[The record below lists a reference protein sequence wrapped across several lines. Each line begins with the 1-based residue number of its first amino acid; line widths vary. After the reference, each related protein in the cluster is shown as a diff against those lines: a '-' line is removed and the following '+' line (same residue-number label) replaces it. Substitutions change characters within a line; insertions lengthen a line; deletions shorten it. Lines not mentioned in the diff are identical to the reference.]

1 MVIKMETI
9 DGAHAA
15 NAISY
20 VLDKEKA
27 RKENKPVFLT
37 SNNIELNPLTGKPY
51 SPVEVLMDM
60 QLLQAASKHRAEKPF
75 WRIEL
80 CPPKEECSDWTME
93 QWDRFC
99 KDCVKVLDSTDYKQE
114 VVRDK
119 DGYPVIDK
127 RTGRP
132 KVKVSGKRTML
143 AGSQYIATVHFDT
156 GKPHV
161 HILASRWWQATR
173 GRAVANRLTMDGQMQ
188 DTHKCKE
195 RAKIAADIIA
205 ERYGWVKAEERTNHR
220 MERIHEAAM
229 KVLKEMDAWDIE
241 TYFAEMRRNGFEVE
255 PTYDSQGVCRGYSIG
270 EKLYD
275 LDGNYSSTVMYMA
288 SAKKF
293 GHGRDLTVSKLYGT
307 WQKLHSDTAE
317 IRTDSY
323 RWQQSGQ
330 QNTTMPPRTAISSQ
344 TDDDEEYLKVLKA
357 KEEALRIADSKQQ
370 EALPKPQPATHEPT
384 RGEQERDSAI
394 FFAVKSIRELVRTP
408 FRTEFYPLDLEDL
421 LPEGL
426 VAKAIDMGREPGSS
440 FSEDSLRA
448 AADALMELVE
458 CSAER
463 ATVAME
469 GLLDVIQDIAL
480 PETLPSLGGG
490 GSSNNDLPR
499 KKDEEWKW
507 WKNNGFVRNQ
517 HNRGRK
523 R

>member
-1 MVIKMETI
+1 METI
-9 DGAHAA
+9 GGAHAA

-27 RKENKPVFLT
+27 RKENKPVFLAA
-37 SNNIELNPLTGKPY
+37 NNIELNPLTGKPY

-60 QLLQAASKHRAEKPF
+60 QLQQATSKHRAENPF

-80 CPPKEECSDWTME
+80 CPPKEECRDWTME
-93 QWDRFC
+93 QWERFC
-99 KDCVKVLDSTDYKQE
+99 RDCVKVLDSTDYKQE

-143 AGSQYIATVHFDT
+143 AKSQYIATVHFDT

-161 HILASRWWQATR
+161 HI
-173 GRAVANRLTMDGQMQ
+173 VANRLTMDGQMQ
-188 DTHKCKE
+188 DTHKCKD
-195 RAKIAADIIA
+195 RAKMAADIIA

-220 MERIHEAAM
+220 MERIHDAAM
-229 KVLKEMDAWDIE
+229 NVLMGMDTWDIE

-275 LDGNYSSTVMYMA
+275 LDGNYSCTVMYKA

-293 GHGRDLTVSKLYGT
+293 GHGRDLTVSKLYNT
-307 WQKLHSDTAE
+307 WQKLHPEMESL
-317 IRTDSY
+317 RTESY
-323 RWQQSGQ
+323 GWQQSADM
-330 QNTTMPPRTAISSQ
+330 TRTMPKPVDQ
-344 TDDDEEYLKVLKA
+344 EDNEEYLRLLKV
-357 KEEALRIADSKQQ
+357 KEEALRMSGSNQQ
-370 EALPKPQPATHEPT
+370 NTSFVTPAPHKPTEAEK
-384 RGEQERDSAI
+384 ERNSAI
-394 FFAVKSIRELVRTP
+394 LFAVKSIRELVNAP
-408 FRTEFYPLDLEDL
+408 FRTEFYPYDLENL
-421 LPEGL
+421 LPEGI
-426 VAKAIDMGREPGSS
+426 VAKSIDMGQEAGSS
-440 FSEDSLRA
+440 FSEGNLKI
-448 AADALMELVE
+448 AADALMEMVE

-469 GLLDVIQDIAL
+469 GLLGVIQSIAL

-490 GSSNNDLPR
+490 QSNNDLPK
-499 KKDEEWKW
+499 KKDDEWKW

-517 HNRGRK
+517 CSRSRK

>member
-9 DGAHAA
+9 GRAHAA

-27 RKENKPVFLT
+27 RKENKPVFLAA
-37 SNNIELNPLTGKPY
+37 NNIELNPLTGKPY

-60 QLLQAASKHRAEKPF
+60 QLQLAASKHKVENPF

-80 CPPKEECSDWTME
+80 CPPKEECLDWTMD

-99 KDCVKVLDSTDYKQE
+99 RDCVKVLDSTDYKTE

-127 RTGRP
+127 RTGKP
-132 KVKVSGKRTML
+132 KIKVSGKRTML
-143 AGSQYIATVHFDT
+143 GKSQYIATVHFDT

-161 HILASRWWQATR
+161 HI
-173 GRAVANRLTMDGQMQ
+173 VANRLTMDGQMQ

-195 RAKIAADIIA
+195 RAKMAADIIA

-220 MERIHEAAM
+220 MERIHDAAVE
-229 KVLKEMDAWDIE
+229 VLKRMDAWNIE
-241 TYFAEMRRNGFEVE
+241 TYFAEMRRNGFEIE
-255 PTYDSQGVCRGYSIG
+255 PTYDSRGVCRGYSIG

-275 LDGNYSSTVMYMA
+275 LDGNYSSTVMYKA

-307 WQKLHSDTAE
+307 WQKLHPEIEE
-317 IRTDSY
+317 IRTEYYS
-323 RWQQSGQ
+323 RQQPSQ
-330 QNTTMPPRTAISSQ
+330 QRTDVPRTMPKPANQ
-344 TDDDEEYLKVLKA
+344 GDDEEYLRLLKV
-357 KEEALRIADSKQQ
+357 KEEALRMSGSNQQ
-370 EALPKPQPATHEPT
+370 DTSFVTPPTHKPSEAEHDRET
-384 RGEQERDSAI
+384 AI
-394 FFAVKSIRELVRTP
+394 FYAVKSIGELVNAP
-408 FRTEFYPLDLEDL
+408 FRTEFYPYDLENL

-426 VAKAIDMGREPGSS
+426 VAKAINMGQEPGSS
-440 FSEDSLRA
+440 FIEGNLKK
-448 AADALMELVE
+448 AADALMDMVE

-463 ATVAME
+463 AAVAMD
-469 GLLDVIQDIAL
+469 GLLGVIQDIAL
-480 PETLPSLGGG
+480 PETQPSIDG

-517 HNRGRK
+517 RSRGRN

>member
-9 DGAHAA
+9 GGAHAA

-27 RKENKPVFLT
+27 RKENKPVFLAA
-37 SNNIELNPLTGKPY
+37 NNIELNPLTGKPY

-60 QLLQAASKHRAEKPF
+60 QLQQATSKHRAENPF

-80 CPPKEECSDWTME
+80 CPPKEECRDWTME
-93 QWDRFC
+93 QWERFC
-99 KDCVKVLDSTDYKQE
+99 KDCVKVLDSTDYKTE
-114 VVRDK
+114 VIRDM

-127 RTGRP
+127 RTGKP
-132 KVKVSGKRTML
+132 KTKVSGKHTML
-143 AGSQYIATVHFDT
+143 AKSQYIVTVHFDT

-161 HILASRWWQATR
+161 HI
-173 GRAVANRLTMDGQMQ
+173 VANRLTMDGQMQ

-195 RAKIAADIIA
+195 RAKMAADIIA

-220 MERIHEAAM
+220 MERIHDAAM
-229 KVLKEMDAWDIE
+229 KVLKGMDTWEIE

-275 LDGNYSSTVMYMA
+275 LDGNYSSTVMYKA

-307 WQKLHSDTAE
+307 WQKLHPEMEALRAE
-317 IRTDSY
+317 SN
-323 RWQQSGQ
+323 RWQQSADM
-330 QNTTMPPRTAISSQ
+330 TLTMAKPAYQ
-344 TDDDEEYLKVLKA
+344 EDDEEYLAPPTHKPT
-357 KEEALRIADSKQQ
+357 EAER
-370 EALPKPQPATHEPT
+370 
-384 RGEQERDSAI
+384 ERDTAI
-394 FFAVKSIRELVRTP
+394 WLAFMSIRRFVNNP
-408 FRTEFYPLDLEDL
+408 FKTEFSPLDKEDI
-421 LPEGL
+421 LPEGI
-426 VAKAIDMGREPGSS
+426 VAKAIDMEQEAGSS
-440 FSEDSLRA
+440 FCEDNLKNAVRQFLNS
-448 AADALMELVE
+448 MEGI
-458 CSAER
+458 AER
-463 ATVAME
+463 VDDATEDLMDVVAN
-469 GLLDVIQDIAL
+469 IAL

-490 GSSNNDLPR
+490 QSNNDLPK
-499 KKDEEWKW
+499 KKDDEWKW

-517 HNRGRK
+517 CSRSRK

>member
-1 MVIKMETI
+1 METI
-9 DGAHAA
+9 GGAHAA

-60 QLLQAASKHRAEKPF
+60 QLKLAASKHKVENPF

-80 CPPKEECSDWTME
+80 CPPREECQDWTME
-93 QWDRFC
+93 QWDKFC
-99 KDCVKVLDSTDYKQE
+99 RDCVKVLDSTDYKQD

-127 RTGRP
+127 RTGKP

-143 AGSQYIATVHFDT
+143 GKSQYIATVHFDT

-161 HILASRWWQATR
+161 HI
-173 GRAVANRLTMDGQMQ
+173 VANRLTMDGQMQ

-195 RAKIAADIIA
+195 RAKMAADIIA

-220 MERIHEAAM
+220 MERIHDAVM
-229 KVLKEMDAWDIE
+229 NVLKGMDAWGIE

-275 LDGNYSSTVMYMA
+275 LDGNYSSTVMYKA

-307 WQKLHSDTAE
+307 WQKLHPETEAL
-317 IRTDSY
+317 RTDSY
-323 RWQQSGQ
+323 RWQQS
-330 QNTTMPPRTAISSQ
+330 TDMPRTMPKPANQ
-344 TDDDEEYLKVLKA
+344 EDNEEYLRLLKV
-357 KEEALRIADSKQQ
+357 KEEALRMSGSNQQ
-370 EALPKPQPATHEPT
+370 DTSFVTPEPRKLSEA
-384 RGEQERDSAI
+384 EQKRTSAI
-394 FFAVKSIRELVRTP
+394 FFAVKAIRELVNTP
-408 FRTEFYPLDLEDL
+408 FRTEFYPYDLENL

-426 VAKAIDMGREPGSS
+426 VAKAIDMGQEAGSS
-440 FSEDSLRA
+440 FSQGNLKK
-448 AADALMELVE
+448 AADALMEMVE

-463 ATVAME
+463 ATVAMD
-469 GLLDVIQDIAL
+469 GLLGVIQEIAL

-490 GSSNNDLPR
+490 QSNNELPK
-499 KKDEEWKW
+499 KKDDEWMW
-507 WKNNGFVRNQ
+507 WKKSGFIRNQ
-517 HNRGRK
+517 RNRGVK

>member
-60 QLLQAASKHRAEKPF
+60 QLKLAASKHRVENPF

-93 QWDRFC
+93 QWDKFC
-99 KDCVKVLDSTDYKQE
+99 RDCVKVLDSTDYKQE

-143 AGSQYIATVHFDT
+143 AKSQYIATVHFDT

-161 HILASRWWQATR
+161 HI
-173 GRAVANRLTMDGQMQ
+173 VANRLTMDGQMQ
-188 DTHKCKE
+188 DTHKCKD
-195 RAKIAADIIA
+195 RAKMAADIIA

-220 MERIHEAAM
+220 MERIHDAAM
-229 KVLKEMDAWDIE
+229 NVLKGMDKWDIE

-275 LDGNYSSTVMYMA
+275 LDGNYSCTVMYKA

-293 GHGRDLTVSKLYGT
+293 GHGRDLTVSKLYNT
-307 WQKLHSDTAE
+307 WQKLHPEMESL
-317 IRTDSY
+317 RTESY
-323 RWQQSGQ
+323 GWQQSADM
-330 QNTTMPPRTAISSQ
+330 TRTMPKPVDQ
-344 TDDDEEYLKVLKA
+344 EDNEEYLRLLKV
-357 KEEALRIADSKQQ
+357 KEEALRMSGSNQQ
-370 EALPKPQPATHEPT
+370 NTSFVTPAPHKPTEAEK
-384 RGEQERDSAI
+384 ERNSAI
-394 FFAVKSIRELVRTP
+394 LFAVKSIRELVNAP
-408 FRTEFYPLDLEDL
+408 FRTEFYPYDLENL
-421 LPEGL
+421 LPEGI
-426 VAKAIDMGREPGSS
+426 VAKSIDMGQEAGSS
-440 FSEDSLRA
+440 FSEGNLKI
-448 AADALMELVE
+448 AADALMEMVE

-469 GLLDVIQDIAL
+469 GLLGVIQSIAL

-490 GSSNNDLPR
+490 QSNNDLPK
-499 KKDEEWKW
+499 KKDDEWKW

-517 HNRGRK
+517 CSRSRK

>member
-9 DGAHAA
+9 GGAHAA

-27 RKENKPVFLT
+27 RKENKPVFLAA
-37 SNNIELNPLTGKPY
+37 NNIELNPLTGKPY

-60 QLLQAASKHRAEKPF
+60 QLQQATSKHRAENPF

-80 CPPKEECSDWTME
+80 CPPKEECRDWTME
-93 QWDRFC
+93 QWERFC
-99 KDCVKVLDSTDYKQE
+99 KDCVKVLDSTDYKTE
-114 VVRDK
+114 VIRDM

-127 RTGRP
+127 RTGKP
-132 KVKVSGKRTML
+132 KTKVSGKHTML
-143 AGSQYIATVHFDT
+143 AKSQYIVTVHFDT

-161 HILASRWWQATR
+161 HI
-173 GRAVANRLTMDGQMQ
+173 VANRLTMDGQMQ

-195 RAKIAADIIA
+195 RAKMAADIIA

-220 MERIHEAAM
+220 MERIHDAAM
-229 KVLKEMDAWDIE
+229 KVLKGMDTWEIE

-275 LDGNYSSTVMYMA
+275 LDGNYSSTVMYKA

-307 WQKLHSDTAE
+307 WQKLHPEMEALRAE
-317 IRTDSY
+317 SN
-323 RWQQSGQ
+323 RWQQSADM
-330 QNTTMPPRTAISSQ
+330 TRTMAKPAYQ
-344 TDDDEEYLKVLKA
+344 EDDEEYLAPPTHKPT
-357 KEEALRIADSKQQ
+357 EAER
-370 EALPKPQPATHEPT
+370 
-384 RGEQERDSAI
+384 ERDTAI
-394 FFAVKSIRELVRTP
+394 WLAFMSIRRFVNNP
-408 FRTEFYPLDLEDL
+408 FKTEFSPLDKEDI
-421 LPEGL
+421 LPEGI
-426 VAKAIDMGREPGSS
+426 VAKAIDMEQEAGSS
-440 FSEDSLRA
+440 FCEDNLKNAVRQFLNS
-448 AADALMELVE
+448 MEGI
-458 CSAER
+458 AER
-463 ATVAME
+463 VDDATEDLMDVVAN
-469 GLLDVIQDIAL
+469 IAL

-490 GSSNNDLPR
+490 QSNNDLPK
-499 KKDEEWKW
+499 KKDDEWKW

-517 HNRGRK
+517 RSKSRK

>member
-1 MVIKMETI
+1 METI

-60 QLLQAASKHRAEKPF
+60 QLKLAASKHRVENPF

-93 QWDRFC
+93 QWDKFC
-99 KDCVKVLDSTDYKQE
+99 RDCVKVLDSTDYKQE

-143 AGSQYIATVHFDT
+143 AKSQYIATVHFDT

-161 HILASRWWQATR
+161 HI
-173 GRAVANRLTMDGQMQ
+173 VANRLTMDGQMQ
-188 DTHKCKE
+188 DTHKCKD
-195 RAKIAADIIA
+195 RAKMAADIIA

-220 MERIHEAAM
+220 MERIHDAAM
-229 KVLKEMDAWDIE
+229 NVLMGMDTWDIE

-275 LDGNYSSTVMYMA
+275 LDGNYSCTVMYKA

-293 GHGRDLTVSKLYGT
+293 GHGRDLTVSKLYNT
-307 WQKLHSDTAE
+307 WQKLHPEMESL
-317 IRTDSY
+317 RTESY
-323 RWQQSGQ
+323 GWQQSADM
-330 QNTTMPPRTAISSQ
+330 TRTMPKPVDQ
-344 TDDDEEYLKVLKA
+344 EDNEEYLRLLKV
-357 KEEALRIADSKQQ
+357 KEEALRMSGSNQQ
-370 EALPKPQPATHEPT
+370 NTSFVTPAPHKPTEAEK
-384 RGEQERDSAI
+384 ERNSAI
-394 FFAVKSIRELVRTP
+394 LFAVKSIRELVNAP
-408 FRTEFYPLDLEDL
+408 FRTEFYPYDLENL
-421 LPEGL
+421 LPEGI
-426 VAKAIDMGREPGSS
+426 VAKSIDMGQEAGSS
-440 FSEDSLRA
+440 FSEGNLKI
-448 AADALMELVE
+448 AADALMEMVE

-469 GLLDVIQDIAL
+469 GLLGVIQSIAL

-490 GSSNNDLPR
+490 QSNNDLPK
-499 KKDEEWKW
+499 KKDDEWKW

-517 HNRGRK
+517 CSRSRK

>member
-9 DGAHAA
+9 GGAHAA

-27 RKENKPVFLT
+27 RKENKPVFLAA
-37 SNNIELNPLTGKPY
+37 NNIELNPLTGKPY

-60 QLLQAASKHRAEKPF
+60 QLQQATSKHRAENPF

-80 CPPKEECSDWTME
+80 CPPKEECRDWTME
-93 QWDRFC
+93 QWERFC
-99 KDCVKVLDSTDYKQE
+99 KDCVKVLDSTDYKTE
-114 VVRDK
+114 VIRDM

-127 RTGRP
+127 RTGKP
-132 KVKVSGKRTML
+132 KTKVSGKHTML
-143 AGSQYIATVHFDT
+143 AKSQYIVTVHFDT

-161 HILASRWWQATR
+161 HI
-173 GRAVANRLTMDGQMQ
+173 VANRLTMDGQMQ

-195 RAKIAADIIA
+195 RAKMAADIIA

-220 MERIHEAAM
+220 MERIHDAAM
-229 KVLKEMDAWDIE
+229 KVLKGMDTWEIE

-275 LDGNYSSTVMYMA
+275 LDGNYSSTVMYKA

-307 WQKLHSDTAE
+307 WQKLHPEMETLRAE
-317 IRTDSY
+317 SN
-323 RWQQSGQ
+323 RWQQSADM
-330 QNTTMPPRTAISSQ
+330 TRTMAKPAYQ
-344 TDDDEEYLKVLKA
+344 EDDEEYLAPPTHKPT
-357 KEEALRIADSKQQ
+357 EAER
-370 EALPKPQPATHEPT
+370 
-384 RGEQERDSAI
+384 ERDTAI
-394 FFAVKSIRELVRTP
+394 WLAFMSIRRFVNNP
-408 FRTEFYPLDLEDL
+408 FKTEFSPLDKEDI
-421 LPEGL
+421 LPEGI
-426 VAKAIDMGREPGSS
+426 VAKAIDMEQEAGSS
-440 FSEDSLRA
+440 FCEDNLKNAVRQFLNS
-448 AADALMELVE
+448 MEGI
-458 CSAER
+458 AER
-463 ATVAME
+463 VDDATEDLMDVVAN
-469 GLLDVIQDIAL
+469 IAL

-490 GSSNNDLPR
+490 QSNNDLPK
-499 KKDEEWKW
+499 KKDDEWKW

-517 HNRGRK
+517 CSRSRK

>member
-1 MVIKMETI
+1 MVIKMDTI

-15 NAISY
+15 NAINY

-27 RKENKPVFLT
+27 RKEDKPVFLAA
-37 SNNIELNPLTGKPY
+37 NNIELNPLTDKPY

-60 QLLQAASKHRAEKPF
+60 QLLQAASRHRAENPF

-80 CPPKEECSDWTME
+80 CPPKEECRDWTME

-99 KDCVKVLDSTDYKQE
+99 RDCVTVLDSTDYKAE
-114 VVRDK
+114 VMRAK
-119 DGYPVIDK
+119 NGQPVFDK

-161 HILASRWWQATR
+161 HI
-173 GRAVANRLTMDGQMQ
+173 VANRLTMDGQMQ

-195 RAKIAADIIA
+195 RAKMAADIIA

-220 MERIHEAAM
+220 MERIHDAAM
-229 KVLKEMDAWDIE
+229 NVLKGMDAWDIE
-241 TYFAEMRRNGFEVE
+241 TYFAGMRRNGFEVE
-255 PTYDSQGVCRGYSIG
+255 PTYDSQGVCQGYSIG

-275 LDGNYSSTVMYMA
+275 LDGNYSSTVMYKA

-307 WQKLHSDTAE
+307 WQKLHSETAE
-317 IRTDSY
+317 VRTESY
-323 RWQQSGQ
+323 RWQQASQ
-330 QNTTMPPRTAISSQ
+330 QKTAMPPRTAISSL

-357 KEEALRIADSKQQ
+357 KERMSGSKQQ
-370 EALPKPQPATHEPT
+370 EAMPKPQPSTHEPT
-384 RGEQERDSAI
+384 KGEQERDSAI

-421 LPEGL
+421 LPEGI
-426 VAKAIDMGREPGSS
+426 VAKAIDMEQEPGSS
-440 FSEDSLRA
+440 FSEDNLKA
-448 AADALMELVE
+448 AADALMEMVE

-463 ATVAME
+463 AVVATE

-480 PETLPSLGGG
+480 PETRPSFGGG

-517 HNRGRK
+517 RSRGRK

>member
-9 DGAHAA
+9 GGAHAA

-27 RKENKPVFLT
+27 RKENKPVFLAA
-37 SNNIELNPLTGKPY
+37 NNIELNPLTGKPY

-60 QLLQAASKHRAEKPF
+60 QLKLAASKHRVDNPF

-80 CPPKEECSDWTME
+80 CPPKEECQDWTME

-99 KDCVKVLDSTDYKQE
+99 RDCVKVLDSTDYKTE

-127 RTGRP
+127 QTGKP

-143 AGSQYIATVHFDT
+143 GKSQYIATVHFDT

-161 HILASRWWQATR
+161 HI
-173 GRAVANRLTMDGQMQ
+173 VANRLTMDGQMQ

-195 RAKIAADIIA
+195 RAKMAADIIA

-220 MERIHEAAM
+220 MERIHDAAM
-229 KVLKEMDAWDIE
+229 KVLKRMDAWDIE
-241 TYFAEMRRNGFEVE
+241 MYFAEMRRNGFEVE

-275 LDGNYSSTVMYMA
+275 LDGNYSSTVMYRA
-288 SAKKF
+288 SARKF

-307 WQKLHSDTAE
+307 WQKLHPETEAL
-317 IRTDSY
+317 RTESY
-323 RWQQSGQ
+323 RWQQSADM
-330 QNTTMPPRTAISSQ
+330 TRTMPKSVDQ
-344 TDDDEEYLKVLKA
+344 DDDEEYLRLLKV
-357 KEEALRIADSKQQ
+357 KEEALRMSGSNQQ
-370 EALPKPQPATHEPT
+370 DTSFVTPPTHKSTEA
-384 RGEQERDSAI
+384 EQERNSAI
-394 FFAVKSIRELVRTP
+394 SFAVKSIKELVNTP
-408 FRTEFYPLDLEDL
+408 FRTEFYPYDLENL
-421 LPEGL
+421 LPEGII
-426 VAKAIDMGREPGSS
+426 AKAIDMEQKAGSS
-440 FSEDSLRA
+440 FSEGNLKK
-448 AADALMELVE
+448 AADALMEMVE

-463 ATVAME
+463 AAVAMD
-469 GLLDVIQDIAL
+469 GLLGVIQDIAL
-480 PETLPSLGGG
+480 PETQPSLGGG
-490 GSSNNDLPR
+490 QSNNDLPR
-499 KKDEEWKW
+499 KKDDEWKW
-507 WKNNGFVRNQ
+507 WKKNGFIRNQ
-517 HNRGRK
+517 RNRGVK

>member
-9 DGAHAA
+9 GGAHAA

-27 RKENKPVFLT
+27 RKENKPVFLAA
-37 SNNIELNPLTGKPY
+37 NNIELNPLTGKPY

-60 QLLQAASKHRAEKPF
+60 QLKLTASKHKVEKPF

-80 CPPKEECSDWTME
+80 CPPKEECQDWTME

-127 RTGRP
+127 RMGKP
-132 KVKVSGKRTML
+132 KVKVSGNRTML
-143 AGSQYIATVHFDT
+143 AKSQYIATVHFDT

-161 HILASRWWQATR
+161 HI
-173 GRAVANRLTMDGQMQ
+173 VANRLTIDGQMQ

-195 RAKIAADIIA
+195 RAKMAADIIA
-205 ERYGWVKAEERTNHR
+205 ERYGWVKAEQRTNHR

-275 LDGNYSSTVMYMA
+275 LDGNYSSTVMYKA

-307 WQKLHSDTAE
+307 WQKLHPETE
-317 IRTDSY
+317 TLRTESY
-323 RWQQSGQ
+323 RWQQS
-330 QNTTMPPRTAISSQ
+330 TDMTRTMSKTADQ
-344 TDDDEEYLKVLKA
+344 EDDEEYLRLLKV
-357 KEEALRIADSKQQ
+357 KEEALRMSGDNQQ
-370 EALPKPQPATHEPT
+370 DTSFVTSATHKPT
-384 RGEQERDSAI
+384 EAEQERNSAI
-394 FFAVKSIRELVRTP
+394 FFAVKFIKELVNTP
-408 FRTEFYPLDLEDL
+408 FRTEFYPYDLENL
-421 LPEGL
+421 LPKGI

-440 FSEDSLRA
+440 FSEGNLKK
-448 AADALMELVE
+448 AADALMEMVE

-469 GLLDVIQDIAL
+469 GLLGVIQEIAL
-480 PETLPSLGGG
+480 PETQPSLGGG
-490 GSSNNDLPR
+490 QSNNDLPK
-499 KKDEEWKW
+499 KKDDEWKW
-507 WKNNGFVRNQ
+507 WKNNGFVQNQ
-517 HNRGRK
+517 RSRGRK

>member
-9 DGAHAA
+9 GGAHAA

-60 QLLQAASKHRAEKPF
+60 QLKLAASKHKVENPF

-80 CPPKEECSDWTME
+80 CPPKEECRDWTME

-99 KDCVKVLDSTDYKQE
+99 RDCVKVLDSTDYKQE

-143 AGSQYIATVHFDT
+143 AKSQYIATVHFDT

-161 HILASRWWQATR
+161 HI
-173 GRAVANRLTMDGQMQ
+173 VANRLTMDGQMQ

-195 RAKIAADIIA
+195 RAKMAADIIA

-220 MERIHEAAM
+220 MERIHDAAM

-275 LDGNYSSTVMYMA
+275 LDGNYSSTVMYKA

-307 WQKLHSDTAE
+307 WQKLHPETEAL
-317 IRTDSY
+317 RTDSY
-323 RWQQSGQ
+323 RWQQS
-330 QNTTMPPRTAISSQ
+330 TDMPRTMPKPANQ
-344 TDDDEEYLKVLKA
+344 EDNEEYLRLLKV
-357 KEEALRIADSKQQ
+357 KEEALRMSGSNQQ
-370 EALPKPQPATHEPT
+370 DTSFVTPEPRKLSEA
-384 RGEQERDSAI
+384 EQKRTSAI
-394 FFAVKSIRELVRTP
+394 FFAVKAIRELVNTP
-408 FRTEFYPLDLEDL
+408 FRTEFYPYDLENL

-426 VAKAIDMGREPGSS
+426 VAKAIDMGQEAGSS
-440 FSEDSLRA
+440 FSQGNLKK
-448 AADALMELVE
+448 AADALMEMVE

-463 ATVAME
+463 ATVAMD
-469 GLLDVIQDIAL
+469 GLLGVIQEIAL

-490 GSSNNDLPR
+490 QSNNELPK
-499 KKDEEWKW
+499 KKDDEWMW
-507 WKNNGFVRNQ
+507 WKKSGFIRNQ
-517 HNRGRK
+517 RNRGVK

>member
-9 DGAHAA
+9 GRAHAA

-27 RKENKPVFLT
+27 RKENKPVFLAA
-37 SNNIELNPLTGKPY
+37 NNIELNPLTGKPY

-60 QLLQAASKHRAEKPF
+60 QLQLAASKHKVENPF

-80 CPPKEECSDWTME
+80 CPPKEECLDWTMD

-99 KDCVKVLDSTDYKQE
+99 RDCVKVLDSTDYKTE

-127 RTGRP
+127 RTGKP
-132 KVKVSGKRTML
+132 KIKVSGKRTML
-143 AGSQYIATVHFDT
+143 GKSQYIATVHFDT

-161 HILASRWWQATR
+161 HI
-173 GRAVANRLTMDGQMQ
+173 VANRLTMDGQMQ

-195 RAKIAADIIA
+195 RAKMAADIIA

-220 MERIHEAAM
+220 MERIHDAAVE
-229 KVLKEMDAWDIE
+229 VLKRMDAWDIE
-241 TYFAEMRRNGFEVE
+241 TYFAEMRRNGFEIE
-255 PTYDSQGVCRGYSIG
+255 PTYDSRGVCRGYSIG

-275 LDGNYSSTVMYMA
+275 LDGNYSSTVMYKA

-307 WQKLHSDTAE
+307 WQKLHPEMEAVRAE
-317 IRTDSY
+317 SY
-323 RWQQSGQ
+323 RWQQSSQ
-330 QNTTMPPRTAISSQ
+330 PSTAMPPRATVSSQ
-344 TDDDEEYLKVLKA
+344 TEDDEEYLRLLKV
-357 KEEALRIADSKQQ
+357 KEEALRMSGSNQQ
-370 EALPKPQPATHEPT
+370 DTSFVTPPTHKPSEAEHDRET
-384 RGEQERDSAI
+384 AI
-394 FFAVKSIRELVRTP
+394 FYAVKSIGELVNAP
-408 FRTEFYPLDLEDL
+408 FRTEFYPYDLENL

-426 VAKAIDMGREPGSS
+426 VAKAINMGQEPGSS
-440 FSEDSLRA
+440 FIEGNLKK
-448 AADALMELVE
+448 AADALMDMVE

-463 ATVAME
+463 AAVAMD
-469 GLLDVIQDIAL
+469 GLLGVIQDIAL
-480 PETLPSLGGG
+480 PETQPSIDG

-507 WKNNGFVRNQ
+507 WKNNGFVLNQ
-517 HNRGRK
+517 RSRGRN

>member
-1 MVIKMETI
+1 METI

-37 SNNIELNPLTGKPY
+37 SNNIELNPLTGKLY

-60 QLLQAASKHRAEKPF
+60 QLKLAASKHRVENPF

-93 QWDRFC
+93 QWDKFC
-99 KDCVKVLDSTDYKQE
+99 RDCVKVLDSTDYKQE

-143 AGSQYIATVHFDT
+143 AKSQYIATVHFDT

-161 HILASRWWQATR
+161 HI
-173 GRAVANRLTMDGQMQ
+173 VANRLTMDGQMQ
-188 DTHKCKE
+188 DTHKCKD
-195 RAKIAADIIA
+195 RAKMAADIIA

-220 MERIHEAAM
+220 MERIHDAAM
-229 KVLKEMDAWDIE
+229 NVLKGMDKWDIE

-255 PTYDSQGVCRGYSIG
+255 PTYDSQGICRGYSIG

-275 LDGNYSSTVMYMA
+275 LDGNYSCTVMYKA

-293 GHGRDLTVSKLYGT
+293 GHGRDLTVSKLYNT
-307 WQKLHSDTAE
+307 WQKLHPEMESL
-317 IRTDSY
+317 RTESY
-323 RWQQSGQ
+323 GWQQSADM
-330 QNTTMPPRTAISSQ
+330 TRTMPKPVDQ
-344 TDDDEEYLKVLKA
+344 EDNEEYLRLLKV
-357 KEEALRIADSKQQ
+357 KEEALRMSGSNQQ
-370 EALPKPQPATHEPT
+370 NTSFVTPAPHKPTEAEK
-384 RGEQERDSAI
+384 ERNSAI
-394 FFAVKSIRELVRTP
+394 LFAVKSIRELVNAP
-408 FRTEFYPLDLEDL
+408 FRTEFYPYDLENL
-421 LPEGL
+421 LPEGI
-426 VAKAIDMGREPGSS
+426 VAKSIDMGQEAGSS
-440 FSEDSLRA
+440 FSEGNLKI
-448 AADALMELVE
+448 AADALMEMVE

-469 GLLDVIQDIAL
+469 GLLGVIQSIAL

-490 GSSNNDLPR
+490 QSNNDLPK
-499 KKDEEWKW
+499 KKDDEWKW

-517 HNRGRK
+517 CSRSRK

>member
-1 MVIKMETI
+1 METI

-60 QLLQAASKHRAEKPF
+60 QLKLAASKHRVENPF

-93 QWDRFC
+93 QWDKFC
-99 KDCVKVLDSTDYKQE
+99 RDCVKVLDSTDYKQE

-143 AGSQYIATVHFDT
+143 AKSQYIATVHFDT

-161 HILASRWWQATR
+161 HI
-173 GRAVANRLTMDGQMQ
+173 VANRLTMDGQMQ

-195 RAKIAADIIA
+195 RAKMAADIIA

-220 MERIHEAAM
+220 MERIHDAAM
-229 KVLKEMDAWDIE
+229 NVLKGMDKWDIE

-255 PTYDSQGVCRGYSIG
+255 PTYDSQGICRGYSIG

-275 LDGNYSSTVMYMA
+275 LDGNYSCTVMYKA

-293 GHGRDLTVSKLYGT
+293 GHGRDLTVSKLYNT
-307 WQKLHSDTAE
+307 WQKLHPEMESL
-317 IRTDSY
+317 RTESY
-323 RWQQSGQ
+323 GWQQSADM
-330 QNTTMPPRTAISSQ
+330 TRTMPKPVDQ
-344 TDDDEEYLKVLKA
+344 EDNEEYLRLLKV
-357 KEEALRIADSKQQ
+357 KEEALRMSGSNQQ
-370 EALPKPQPATHEPT
+370 NTSFVTPAPHKPTEAEK
-384 RGEQERDSAI
+384 ERNSAI
-394 FFAVKSIRELVRTP
+394 LFAVKSIRELVNAP
-408 FRTEFYPLDLEDL
+408 FRTEFYPYDLENL
-421 LPEGL
+421 LPEGI
-426 VAKAIDMGREPGSS
+426 VAKSIDMGQEAGSS
-440 FSEDSLRA
+440 FSEGNLKI
-448 AADALMELVE
+448 AADALMEMVE

-469 GLLDVIQDIAL
+469 GLLGVIQSIAL

-490 GSSNNDLPR
+490 QSNNDLPK
-499 KKDEEWKW
+499 KKDDEWKW

-517 HNRGRK
+517 CSRSRK

>member
-9 DGAHAA
+9 SGAHAA

-37 SNNIELNPLTGKPY
+37 ANNIELNPLTGKPY

-60 QLLQAASKHRAEKPF
+60 QLKLAASKHRVENPF

-80 CPPKEECSDWTME
+80 CPPKEECQDWTME

-99 KDCVKVLDSTDYKQE
+99 RDCVKVLDSTDYKQE

-127 RTGRP
+127 RTGKP
-132 KVKVSGKRTML
+132 KIKVSGKRTML
-143 AGSQYIATVHFDT
+143 AKSQYIATVHFDT

-161 HILASRWWQATR
+161 HI
-173 GRAVANRLTMDGQMQ
+173 VANRLTMDGQMQ

-195 RAKIAADIIA
+195 RAKMAADIIA
-205 ERYGWVKAEERTNHR
+205 ERYGWVKAEQRTNHR
-220 MERIHEAAM
+220 MERIHDAAM
-229 KVLKEMDAWDIE
+229 RVLKGMDAWDIE
-241 TYFAEMRRNGFEVE
+241 TYFAEMRKSGFEVE

-275 LDGNYSSTVMYMA
+275 LDGNYSSTVMYKA

-307 WQKLHSDTAE
+307 WQKLHPEMETL
-317 IRTDSY
+317 RTESY
-323 RWQQSGQ
+323 RWQQSADM
-330 QNTTMPPRTAISSQ
+330 TRTMPKPANQ
-344 TDDDEEYLKVLKA
+344 EDDEEYLAPTTHKPT
-357 KEEALRIADSKQQ
+357 EA
-370 EALPKPQPATHEPT
+370 
-384 RGEQERDSAI
+384 EQERNSAI
-394 FFAVKSIRELVRTP
+394 FYAVKSIRELVNTP
-408 FRTEFYPLDLEDL
+408 FRTEFYPYDLENL
-421 LPEGL
+421 LPEGII
-426 VAKAIDMGREPGSS
+426 AKAIDMGQEAGSS
-440 FSEDSLRA
+440 FSEGNLKK
-448 AADALMELVE
+448 AADALMEMVE

-463 ATVAME
+463 ATVAMD
-469 GLLDVIQDIAL
+469 GLLCVIQNIAL
-480 PETLPSLGGG
+480 PETQPSLGGG
-490 GSSNNDLPR
+490 QSNNDLPK
-499 KKDEEWKW
+499 KKDDEWKW

-517 HNRGRK
+517 RSRSRK

>member
-60 QLLQAASKHRAEKPF
+60 QLKLAASKHRVENPF

-93 QWDRFC
+93 QWDKFC
-99 KDCVKVLDSTDYKQE
+99 RDCVKVLDSTDYKQE

-143 AGSQYIATVHFDT
+143 AKSQYIATVHFDT

-161 HILASRWWQATR
+161 HI
-173 GRAVANRLTMDGQMQ
+173 VANRLTMDGQMQ

-195 RAKIAADIIA
+195 RAKMAADIIA

-220 MERIHEAAM
+220 MERIHDAAM
-229 KVLKEMDAWDIE
+229 NVLMGMDTWDIE

-255 PTYDSQGVCRGYSIG
+255 PTYDSRGICRGYSIG

-275 LDGNYSSTVMYMA
+275 LDGNYSCTVMYKA

-293 GHGRDLTVSKLYGT
+293 GHGRDLTVSKLYNT
-307 WQKLHSDTAE
+307 WQKLHPEMESL
-317 IRTDSY
+317 RTESY
-323 RWQQSGQ
+323 GWQQSADM
-330 QNTTMPPRTAISSQ
+330 TRTMPKPVDQ
-344 TDDDEEYLKVLKA
+344 EDNEEYLRLLKV
-357 KEEALRIADSKQQ
+357 KEEALRMSGSNQQ
-370 EALPKPQPATHEPT
+370 NTSFVTPAPHKPTEAEK
-384 RGEQERDSAI
+384 ERNSAI
-394 FFAVKSIRELVRTP
+394 LFAVKSIRELVNAP
-408 FRTEFYPLDLEDL
+408 FRTEFYPYDLENL
-421 LPEGL
+421 LPEGI
-426 VAKAIDMGREPGSS
+426 VAKSIDMGQEAGSS
-440 FSEDSLRA
+440 FSEGNLKI
-448 AADALMELVE
+448 AADALMEMVE

-469 GLLDVIQDIAL
+469 GLLGVIQSIAL

-490 GSSNNDLPR
+490 QSNNDLPK
-499 KKDEEWKW
+499 KKDDEWKW

-517 HNRGRK
+517 CSRSRK